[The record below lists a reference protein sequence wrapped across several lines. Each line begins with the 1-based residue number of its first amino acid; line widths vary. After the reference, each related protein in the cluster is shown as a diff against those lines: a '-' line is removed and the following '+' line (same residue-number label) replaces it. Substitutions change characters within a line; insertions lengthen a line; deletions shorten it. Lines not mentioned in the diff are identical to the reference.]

1 MLMLLLGKVIHFLT
15 YVNKIIT
22 IWKYSIKVKLCY
34 EEKHLHE
41 PIFKKSIW
49 DESHFTVYV
58 KKNLPHLFYEGTIAY
73 EMMEIQDMKDLDAI
87 LVPISGGGMTAGI
100 AIAAKGINPDIKGI
114 KS

>member
-1 MLMLLLGKVIHFLT
+1 MKKNIYINRFSKSQSEMKVILHF
-15 YVNKIIT
+15 
-22 IWKYSIKVKLCY
+22 YSIC
-34 EEKHLHE
+34 
-41 PIFKKSIW
+41 
-49 DESHFTVYV
+49 